1 VFGDSGR
8 IDKDL
13 FIDKMSLDFAHYLS
27 PVFLRNSVLEKVV
40 GKEN

>member
-1 VFGDSGR
+1 VFGEATK
-8 IDKDL
+8 IDTDL

-27 PVFLRNSVLEKVV
+27 PVYLRNSVLEKVV